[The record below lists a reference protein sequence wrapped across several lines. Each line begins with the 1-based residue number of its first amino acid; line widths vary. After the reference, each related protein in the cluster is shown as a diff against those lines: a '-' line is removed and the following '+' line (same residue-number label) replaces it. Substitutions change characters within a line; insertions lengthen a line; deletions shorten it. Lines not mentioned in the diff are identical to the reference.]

1 MSLLSYVIR
10 RLLQAIPLIILTMVL
25 TFCIIQ
31 LAPGDPVSY
40 MMSGAEFAPPG
51 FIEAKRAEL
60 GLDQPLPVR
69 LLIYLKNVF
78 TGNFGYS
85 YIQNAPVVDIIYS
98 KIGNTLLL
106 TVTGFLIQVIGGT
119 LLGVVAAWRRN
130 SAIDATV
137 SVTSLFLWSMPYF
150 WMAILSIVIF
160 SFYLHIFPIGGMST
174 PGVTGF
180 QLYLDTAW
188 HLVLPASVLGLGAL
202 GLYSRMT
209 RSSMLEVMH
218 QDYMLTAWAKGLGER
233 AVLLKHALRNALL
246 PLVTLIGLGMGNL
259 FMGAV
264 LVEIVFRWPGMG
276 TLIFDSIISRDYA
289 MVQIVF
295 LILAIIVVLAN
306 LAADIAYAVVDPRI
320 RYR

>member
-1 MSLLSYVIR
+1 
-10 RLLQAIPLIILTMVL
+10 
-25 TFCIIQ
+25 
-31 LAPGDPVSY
+31 
-40 MMSGAEFAPPG
+40 
-51 FIEAKRAEL
+51 
-60 GLDQPLPVR
+60 
-69 LLIYLKNVF
+69 
-78 TGNFGYS
+78 
-85 YIQNAPVVDIIYS
+85 
-98 KIGNTLLL
+98 
-106 TVTGFLIQVIGGT
+106 
-119 LLGVVAAWRRN
+119 
-130 SAIDATV
+130 
-137 SVTSLFLWSMPYF
+137 MPYF

-289 MVQIVF
+289 MVQIIF